1 MSTTNGNAPPGFHR
15 LCQDMLPGLQT
26 QEPSAHAA
34 GKHSGTGRGFTLVG
48 RQTNTEAL
56 PGNSDGRNR
65 SCGGSPGPSPASPDT
80 SCSLGES
87 SPERP
92 LPAQTRRH
100 KAERPQSPGIAAAGQ
115 ARPRRN
121 SCAFPRP
128 PQQPLRRAPRLPG
141 SPPAEGRA
149 RDRRG
154 PALQA
159 SRQSPRSPP
168 GACPLRPAR
177 PLPEPS
183 PGPAPPTAHGP
194 AAPAPPRPVTCPAP
208 APSPPRSNRP
218 RPPARDHVTRTLRAD
233 VTHTSRRL

>member
-34 GKHSGTGRGFTLVG
+34 GKHTGTGRGFTLVG

-56 PGNSDGRNR
+56 PGNSDGRNH

-154 PALQA
+154 AARPCRPHASPLAAHPGPARSA
-159 SRQSPRSPP
+159 RPDRCPSPAPGQRRRPP
-168 GACPLRPAR
+168 TAPPPPRRPGPLPAPLRPR
-177 PLPEPS
+177 RLRVQT
-183 PGPAPPTAHGP
+183 GPA
-194 AAPAPPRPVTCPAP
+194 
-208 APSPPRSNRP
+208 
-218 RPPARDHVTRTLRAD
+218 
-233 VTHTSRRL
+233 RLPGTT